1 MQPEEQMQLP
11 IICLTTKD
19 GTIYGVGHSPTYP
32 KHIAKSPIFQT
43 ILSNEK
49 FESEYHLVNGIHE
62 QPDGAMVEIL
72 TAMGLTDAELEQGVR
87 AVTMVKIPTHEISSI
102 KAGYIRGLP
111 RTEEEIEEE

>member
-19 GTIYGVGHSPTYP
+19 GTIYGVGHSPSYP
-32 KHIAKSPIFQT
+32 KHIAKSPIFQE
-43 ILSNEK
+43 ILTNENSD
-49 FESEYHLVNGIHE
+49 SEYHLVNGIHE

-72 TAMGLTDAELEQGVR
+72 TAMGLTKEELEQGVR
-87 AVTMVKIPTHEISSI
+87 AVSMVKIPNHEISSI

-111 RTEEEIEEE
+111 RNEDEIEEE